1 MLLLLYILFEFV
13 DTIFSSFL
21 IYVYFPSKSYVI
33 FNASTYGYTITIANA
48 LGFLLL
54 LIGLYASKVLNY
66 SFYVILLSFIS
77 FLIGFFSNSSFVF
90 VLLFLFVVFHTAF
103 FFWYEVLATKFEKF
117 EIAVG
122 LSYASGFLA
131 LGLLMLFENPNLPIL
146 AILYSLTLIFMLSL
160 RDVPFSIKGLSFSQI
175 KEPRFLAEVFTVW
188 VMGEYTEVLSSMAY
202 YIIKDSFT
210 LTEAY
215 IHKLFGIALITAF
228 FCSILSPLLIEKL
241 GIKNFGTLTILI
253 MISIPVFL
261 AFTSFFTL
269 LAVMVGMSIAFY
281 WVFFRTYLYYR
292 YPKEEYIHRFVFF
305 YFASHLG
312 GTALYS
318 TLLGLFHSHQVT
330 LFAFSGLLIPALVLN
345 LLSHF

>member
-1 MLLLLYILFEFV
+1 MLFLLYILFEFV

-21 IYVYFPSKSYVI
+21 IYVYFPSKSYGI
-33 FNASTYGYTITIANA
+33 FNASTYGYAITIANA

-54 LIGLYASKVLNY
+54 LIGLYAFKVLNY
-66 SFYVILLSFIS
+66 SFYVILLSFIC
-77 FLIGFFSNSSFVF
+77 FLIGSFSNSSFVL

-131 LGLLMLFENPNLPIL
+131 LGLFMLFESPNLPIL
-146 AILYSLTLIFMLSL
+146 AILYSLTLISMLSL
-160 RDVPFSIKGLSFSQI
+160 RGVPFSIKGLSFSQI
-175 KEPRFLAEVFTVW
+175 KEPKFLAGVFTVW
-188 VMGEYTEVLSSMAY
+188 VMGEYAEVLSSMAY
-202 YIIKDSFT
+202 YIIRDSST

-228 FCSILSPLLIEKL
+228 FCAILSPFLIEKL

-261 AFTSFFTL
+261 GFTSFFTL

-292 YPKEEYIHRFVFF
+292 YPKEEYIHRFMFF

-312 GTALYS
+312 GIFLYS
-318 TLLGLFHSHQVT
+318 TLLGLFHSHQ
-330 LFAFSGLLIPALVLN
+330 LSLLAFSALLIPALVLN
-345 LLSHF
+345 LLFM